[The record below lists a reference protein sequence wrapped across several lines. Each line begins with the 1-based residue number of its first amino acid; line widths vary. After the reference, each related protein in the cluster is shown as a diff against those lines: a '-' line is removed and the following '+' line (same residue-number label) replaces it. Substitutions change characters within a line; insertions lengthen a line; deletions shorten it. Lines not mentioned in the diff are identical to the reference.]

1 MLLICLTARA
11 GVHEIATQEFDAY
24 EKKEEVI
31 FLYFYDQATTSE
43 DFVLNPTLRLL
54 MKGST

>member
-1 MLLICLTARA
+1 
-11 GVHEIATQEFDAY
+11 VHEIATQEFDAY

>member
-1 MLLICLTARA
+1 MNMLIYRA
-11 GVHEIATQEFDAY
+11 GVHEITSQEFDVY

-43 DFVLNPTLRLL
+43 DFVLTCRPNFY
-54 MKGST
+54 

>member
-1 MLLICLTARA
+1 
-11 GVHEIATQEFDAY
+11 VHEITTQEFDAY

-43 DFVLNPTLRLL
+43 DFVLKPRASITYERKHWIAQL
-54 MKGST
+54 